1 MCGDIMSIWNVKYVV
16 NGLTH
21 LTGIV
26 SVVLMSVEDKPE
38 NRHSVN
44 TKSQINT
51 KKHYNAGINH
61 QQGQVLKSDIEA
73 NLRPKSWLLS
83 VLRSIRNA
91 TLKNERRGIENMAT
105 GEEIIT
111 QDILTEK
118 PLNRSLIYLVTNALN
133 VAVRQLR
140 LTISFRY
147 QKAAQTTLITC
158 SHYANHV
165 TLGKVTDESNL

>member
-21 LTGIV
+21 PTGIV

-61 QQGQVLKSDIEA
+61 QQGQALKSDIEA

-133 VAVRQLR
+133 VAVHQLR
-140 LTISFRY
+140 LTILSHC
-147 QKAAQTTLITC
+147 QKVVQTTLIIYNHC
-158 SHYANHV
+158 ANHV
-165 TLGKVTDESNL
+165 IPGKVTDESNL